1 MSGTTAIFERD
12 PCARAWA
19 RLATTT
25 AVSYTVSGHTFAM
38 TVIWSSAA
46 SLSKYA
52 GSMCAWW
59 WAIVVADAKAEA
71 DADAKAD
78 AEACLLACLLVGLSR
93 YQFYM

>member
-1 MSGTTAIFERD
+1 
-12 PCARAWA
+12 
-19 RLATTT
+19 
-25 AVSYTVSGHTFAM
+25 
-38 TVIWSSAA
+38 
-46 SLSKYA
+46 
-52 GSMCAWW
+52 MCAWW